1 MRLSN
6 EVTWLMKMKM
16 RKIKNRSQRYDINR
30 PRTGYRHKYAKYKM
44 CLSIIMVI
52 CIKQHLSNIWS
63 SIRKKVKHTEA
74 ELKKALLIK
83 KSVYYITGQLDE
95 FIKKC
100 YLVLLCTLF
109 GIFVVVFHRKS
120 YVFIIFISL
129 FDEVSYSR
137 NIILTNQKH
146 ELVVSNC
153 QWNYMFLAYSSTVNF
168 GQSIPVSDWFILCRG
183 NLILYQKDKL
193 KW

>member
-6 EVTWLMKMKM
+6 EVIWLMKMKM

-30 PRTGYRHKYAKYKM
+30 PRTRYRHKYAKYKLY
-44 CLSIIMVI
+44 LSIIMVI

-63 SIRKKVKHTEA
+63 SIRKKVKQHWGWV
-74 ELKKALLIK
+74 K
-83 KSVYYITGQLDE
+83 KSVAY
-95 FIKKC
+95 KKKRVLHHGSVGRVHKNC